1 MNDDYWDD
9 RGNGTDEQTIIKENH
24 FDDDTHMNIYVI
36 GGHTAS
42 NISIGFQVRAN
53 GQITDITGRGAG
65 GIADPQQQVIFIQ
78 GSYNENAHL
87 EIARP
92 SNLDFLKERQLA
104 TLAHEIGHN
113 LVGAGHPN
121 QSDGPAPRTDTYHP
135 DRLMA
140 SGGISPT
147 NTPNLMVKGEWD
159 EAEVTLNNFKFR
171 DANEEE

>member
-65 GIADPQQQVIFIQ
+65 GIADPH
-78 GSYNENAHL
+78 AHL

-121 QSDGPAPRTDTYHP
+121 QNNGPAPLTDTYHP